1 MYILINMH
9 ISNSHVY
16 MCACSSCVCACV
28 CAYVRVCV
36 CPHAHV
42 CVCVRARA
50 RTRERQWERESVLM
64 CVRCNRPVC
73 GVCLYAH
80 TRICVC
86 VCVYVRARGRAS
98 EFERVCLSVCTLID
112 LYAACVCMF
121 ARTFVCVCVCA
132 CVRAHERQSESER
145 VCWWVCTVTD
155 LYAAI
160 ELEAFNVKSANICV
174 SVLYIHESYE
184 RIHTHLSLSSFIYRS
199 VYLIIYIHIY
209 YFILFSLAKVHES
222 LKRGRV
228 TDFTSAASRC
238 SSAVNTCMSVEEQV
252 SAFVICSP
260 MTLPSCHCPPLLWS
274 DPVGVRRLRG

>member
-1 MYILINMH
+1 
-9 ISNSHVY
+9 
-16 MCACSSCVCACV
+16 
-28 CAYVRVCV
+28 
-36 CPHAHV
+36 
-42 CVCVRARA
+42 
-50 RTRERQWERESVLM
+50 
-64 CVRCNRPVC
+64 
-73 GVCLYAH
+73 
-80 TRICVC
+80 
-86 VCVYVRARGRAS
+86 
-98 EFERVCLSVCTLID
+98 
-112 LYAACVCMF
+112 
-121 ARTFVCVCVCA
+121 
-132 CVRAHERQSESER
+132 
-145 VCWWVCTVTD
+145 
-155 LYAAI
+155 
-160 ELEAFNVKSANICV
+160 VKSANICV

-274 DPVGVRRLRG
+274 DPVGVRRLRGFSRTPPQMHINLHKYRCHFAHTYLITQVFFVGYLARQITSQFCELPLHFLQHYPPLCSKRGRK